1 MNNMELVSVIIPTY
15 NRIHEIAASIDSVL
29 SQDYTELEV
38 IVVDDGSTD
47 DTERFVRE
55 KFGEKIR
62 FLKLEG
68 NHGCHY
74 ARNEGI
80 KIARGDIIAFN
91 DSDDRWHRDKLR
103 KQMDYWAD
111 RPDDLLIYAAYET
124 TRLGRTIRVPN
135 VQPLERLQ
143 GQIFTE
149 LLCRNTIGSPT
160 ILVRKDAFY
169 QAGGFDD
176 GFPALEDWEFVLRL
190 SQLGSIGFVDEVLV
204 DVDATEGG
212 ISSSTSNYYV
222 ARCKMVAKYYDL
234 IREYGLFDRI
244 VTDIFERA
252 ENSGLLPQVKQIL
265 IYELQSAGCSI

>member
-1 MNNMELVSVIIPTY
+1 MIIPTY

-38 IVVDDGSTD
+38 IVVDDGSSD
-47 DTERFVRE
+47 GTEGFVRE
-55 KFGEKIR
+55 KYGDRVR

-80 KIARGDIIAFN
+80 RIANGDIIAFN

-103 KQMDYWAD
+103 KQMDYWAK
-111 RPDDLLIYAAYET
+111 RPEDLLIYAAYET

-143 GQIFTE
+143 GRIFTE
-149 LLCRNTIGSPT
+149 LLLRNTIGSPT

-169 QAGGFDD
+169 RAGGFDD
-176 GFPALEDWEFVLRL
+176 SFPALEDWEFVLRL
-190 SQLGSIGFVDEVLV
+190 SQLGSIGFVDEILV

-222 ARCKMVAKYYDL
+222 ARCKMVSKYL
-234 IREYGLFDRI
+234 SKIREHELFDTI
-244 VTDIFERA
+244 AKDIFDRA
-252 ENSGLLPQVKQIL
+252 ERSGLLPQVKQIMM
-265 IYELQSAGCSI
+265 YELQAAEGMK